1 MTIRFK
7 AILLA
12 VLLMPAGVLFAQDA
26 EPPPEPEDAAAVAA
40 EAEAAQDAE
49 VDEPAPAVQPEA
61 EAARTGATLA
71 GGMIPAPPPGKG
83 QIVFF
88 REKKFA
94 GSAIRYKVREGE
106 VELGKLG
113 SGTYFVHV
121 TDPGAHEYTVHSEAK
136 DVLNVEVEEGETL
149 FVIGTVTMGFM
160 AGRPNLS
167 PSDEATFQG
176 MSSDLKPAKP
186 LE

>member
-1 MTIRFK
+1 MSIRFH
-7 AILLA
+7 AAFLA
-12 VLLMPAGVLFAQDA
+12 ALLMPAGALLAQDA
-26 EPPPEPEDAAAVAA
+26 EPPPELEEAAAIEAAA
-40 EAEAAQDAE
+40 EPTPSEAPEPEVAEAG
-49 VDEPAPAVQPEA
+49 
-61 EAARTGATLA
+61 AALA
-71 GGMIPAPPPGKG
+71 GGLIPAPPQGKG

-94 GSAIRYKVREGE
+94 GSAVRYKVREGE
-106 VELGKLG
+106 AELGKLG

-121 TDPGAHEYTVHSEAK
+121 ADPGAHEYTVHSEAK
-136 DVLNVEVEEGETL
+136 DVLSLEVEEGETY

-176 MSSDLKPAKP
+176 MSGDLKIAKP
-186 LE
+186 LD

>member
-1 MTIRFK
+1 MSIRFH
-7 AILLA
+7 AAFLA
-12 VLLMPAGVLFAQDA
+12 ALLMPAGALLAQDA
-26 EPPPEPEDAAAVAA
+26 EPPPEPEEAAAIEAAA
-40 EAEAAQDAE
+40 EPTPSEALEPEVAEA
-49 VDEPAPAVQPEA
+49 
-61 EAARTGATLA
+61 GASLA
-71 GGMIPAPPPGKG
+71 GGLIPAPPPGKG

-94 GSAIRYKVREGE
+94 GSAVRYKVREGE
-106 VELGKLG
+106 AELGKLG

-121 TDPGAHEYTVHSEAK
+121 ADPGAHEYTVHSEAK
-136 DVLNVEVEEGETL
+136 DVLSLEVEEGETY

-176 MSSDLKPAKP
+176 MSGDLKPAKP
-186 LE
+186 LD